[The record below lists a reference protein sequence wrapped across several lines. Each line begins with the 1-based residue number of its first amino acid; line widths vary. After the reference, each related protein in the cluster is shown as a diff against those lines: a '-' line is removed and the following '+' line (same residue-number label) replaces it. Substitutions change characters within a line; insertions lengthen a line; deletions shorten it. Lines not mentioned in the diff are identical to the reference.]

1 MEGKS
6 VIRTNE
12 HQRGEGE
19 GQRCWWKVSE
29 KAMKSCSLL
38 AIHMSLQ
45 AKPETQSWAM
55 IGEHIVFHSSQR
67 PLRKRPESV
76 TLGLEET
83 NFIALFS
90 SASSPMSSSVSQ
102 HLTGRKGNGNGGL
115 VMPNKIVQLLD
126 TCSYYLRTPSATELE
141 NGNFC

>member
-38 AIHMSLQ
+38 AIHMFLQ
-45 AKPETQSWAM
+45 AKPETQSWA
-55 IGEHIVFHSSQR
+55 IDYEHIVFHSSQR

-83 NFIALFS
+83 NFIIALFS

-102 HLTGRKGNGNGGL
+102 HGLGGKGRNGGL

-126 TCSYYLRTPSATELE
+126 TCSYYLRTPK
-141 NGNFC
+141 CY